1 MKKFILSIAVLF
13 VAISSNAQI
22 LYKVSGNGAKGDS
35 YIMGTHHLAPISI
48 LDSIEGFNS
57 AITNVDAVYGEIEQ
71 SEMSSPATQ
80 QKTLSIAMAPN
91 DSTISKIFIKEQY
104 DSIDNVIKKYSGG
117 QASLNMLE
125 PMKPAIVTQQLAL
138 LMNMQAIPGFNPM
151 QQLDTQVQAIGLQ
164 AGKEVNGFE
173 TIDFQL
179 NLLFGKSISEQAQDL
194 LETIR
199 KESELA
205 SYSVELYQAYM
216 NQEIEKL
223 YELMCN
229 PEMGMDSE
237 EEKEMVIDRN
247 ENWVKQLQS
256 ILPTKSVMVCV
267 GAGHLPGEKGLLN
280 LLRQAGY
287 TITPVK

>member
-1 MKKFILSIAVLF
+1 MKELIISFMMLF
-13 VAISSNAQI
+13 AAIGSNAQI

-280 LLRQAGY
+280 LLCQAGY

>member
-1 MKKFILSIAVLF
+1 MKELIISFMMLF
-13 VAISSNAQI
+13 AAIGSNAQI

>member
-1 MKKFILSIAVLF
+1 MKELILSLVTLF
-13 VAISSNAQI
+13 AAIGSNAQV
-22 LYKVSGNGAKGDS
+22 LYKVSGNNIKGDS
-35 YIMGTHHLAPISI
+35 YVMGTHHLAPISI

-57 AITNVDAVYGEIEQ
+57 AITSVDAIYGEIEQ
-71 SEMSSPATQ
+71 SEMTSPATQ
-80 QKTLSIAMAPN
+80 QKMMTVAMAPA
-91 DSTISKIFIKEQY
+91 DSTLSKIFTKEQY

-125 PMKPAIVTQQLAL
+125 AMSPAIVTQQIAL

-151 QQLDTQVQAIGLQ
+151 QQLDTQVQAIGMQ

-173 TIDFQL
+173 TVDFQL
-179 NLLFGKSISEQAQDL
+179 NLLFGKPISEQAQDL

-199 KESELA
+199 KESKLA
-205 SYSVELYQAYM
+205 SFSVELYESYM

-223 YELMCN
+223 YELMSN

-247 ENWVKQLQS
+247 INWVNQLKT
-256 ILPTKSVMVCV
+256 ILPNKSVFVCV
-267 GAGHLPGEKGLLN
+267 GSGHLPGEKGLLN